1 MPRLLFVRHGRT
13 TWNAEGRVQGG
24 GVLDEV
30 GLAQAAA
37 LGVRLRDEP
46 LTAAYASPFP
56 RTRQTANIVVG
67 HHGLR
72 VGLLPL
78 LRDLDYGRFAGA
90 LLSEVRQD
98 APGLWDRWRDA
109 PHTIHFAGGESL
121 ADLRVRIERAIA
133 IVVERH
139 PVGSILCV
147 THDSPARIVVSLALG
162 LDDSHHNDADLVT
175 PLASLTVVE
184 VGPQGMRLEVRQD
197 AAHLEGIDA
206 RA

>member
-13 TWNAEGRVQGG
+13 MWNAEGRVQGG
-24 GVLDEV
+24 GDLDEV

-37 LGVRLRDEP
+37 LSARLRDEP

-56 RTRQTANIVVG
+56 RTRQTMNIVVG

-72 VGLLPL
+72 VRLLPL

-98 APGLWDRWRDA
+98 DPGLWERWRDA
-109 PHTIHFAGGESL
+109 PHTVHFAGGESL
-121 ADLRVRIERAIA
+121 ADLRARVQRAIA
-133 IVVERH
+133 IVTERH
-139 PVGSILCV
+139 PEGSILCV
-147 THDSPARIVVSLALG
+147 THDSPVRIAVSLALG
-162 LDDSHHNDADLVT
+162 RDDSHHNDADLVT

-184 VGPQGMRLEVRQD
+184 IDAHGMRLEVRQD

-206 RA
+206 GA

>member
-24 GVLDEV
+24 GDLDSV
-30 GLAQAAA
+30 GLAQAVA
-37 LGVRLRDEP
+37 LSARLRDEP

-56 RTRQTANIVVG
+56 RTRQTANIAAG
-67 HHGLR
+67 PHGIS

-78 LRDLDYGRFAGA
+78 LRDLDYGHLSGA
-90 LLSEVRQD
+90 LLSEVRGED
-98 APGLWDRWRDA
+98 PELWDRWRDA
-109 PHTIHFAGGESL
+109 PHTVHFDGGECL
-121 ADLRVRIERAIA
+121 ADLRARIQRAMA
-133 IVVERH
+133 IISERH
-139 PVGSILCV
+139 PDGSVLCV
-147 THDSPARIVVSLALG
+147 THDSPIRIVVSLALG
-162 LDDSHHNDADLVT
+162 LDDSHHTDADLVT

-184 VGPQGMRLEVRQD
+184 VDAHGVRLEIRQD

>member
-24 GVLDEV
+24 GDLDGV

-37 LGVRLRDEP
+37 LSARLRDEP
-46 LTAAYASPFP
+46 LTVVYASPFP
-56 RTRQTANIVVG
+56 RTRQTASIVAG
-67 HHGLR
+67 PHGLR

-78 LRDLDYGRFAGA
+78 LRDLDYGHLSGA
-90 LLSEVRQD
+90 LLSEMREKHAD
-98 APGLWDRWRDA
+98 LLERWRDA
-109 PHTIHFAGGESL
+109 PHTVHFPGGESL
-121 ADLRVRIERAIA
+121 ADLRARVERAIA
-133 IVVERH
+133 IVIERH
-139 PVGSILCV
+139 PEGSVLCV
-147 THDSPARIVVSLALG
+147 THDSPVRIVVSLALG

-184 VGPQGMRLEVRQD
+184 VDANGMRLEVRQD
-197 AAHLEGIDA
+197 AAHLEGSDA